1 MLSTVTVM
9 ESNPKPNEAT
19 QAKKDRLV
27 SDLDS
32 GSSSSDDYEETE
44 VEEVDSDDGYHYLH
58 FENKDHFLNKVKI
71 KVTRQPNER
80 KTKFIFLE
88 GRFRRKKGKI
98 WT

>member
-9 ESNPKPNEAT
+9 ESNPKPILAT
-19 QAKKDRLV
+19 QAKKDHLV

-32 GSSSSDDYEETE
+32 GSSSSDDNKEMD

-58 FENKDHFLNKVKI
+58 FKNSDHFLNKVKI

-88 GRFRRKKGKI
+88 GRFKRKKGKI